1 MSNPSKRPP
10 LTTLLRE
17 QAKPVLTPEDQQ
29 RIQAEND
36 RKLYGTRSGGLVSA
50 APAANSTAGPS
61 RGGEELPAP
70 PEPESPA
77 GERWIPFGSYIH
89 DEVYLH
95 LKQAEFWEPGFEIRK
110 FVNNA
115 LRAALQELPSAQRA
129 LPAEQLEAVRKK
141 THKSKRQ

>member
-1 MSNPSKRPP
+1 MSNTSKRPP

-17 QAKPVLTPEDQQ
+17 QAKPALTPEEQQ

-36 RKLYGTRSGGLVSA
+36 RKLYGTRSSEFLPSA
-50 APAANSTAGPS
+50 PVTNAPAKPS
-61 RGGEELPAP
+61 RGGEEPPVAP
-70 PEPESPA
+70 DSA
-77 GERWIPFGSYIH
+77 VAVGERWIPFGSYIH
-89 DEVYLH
+89 DQVYLH

-141 THKSKRQ
+141 ISKTSK

>member
-1 MSNPSKRPP
+1 MSNTAKRPP

-17 QAKPVLTPEDQQ
+17 QAKPALTPEEQQ

-36 RKLYGTRSGGLVSA
+36 RKLYGTRSSEFLPSALVTNA
-50 APAANSTAGPS
+50 ASEPS
-61 RGGEELPAP
+61 RGGEEPPAAP
-70 PEPESPA
+70 DSPVPV
-77 GERWIPFGSYIH
+77 GDRWIPFGSYIH
-89 DEVYLH
+89 DQVYLH

-141 THKSKRQ
+141 TSKTSK